1 MKMIAIVEDLDFQAK
16 DITLRYES
24 SLGMKINVEDVQSV
38 FIGNNRQ
45 LNTFINKIK
54 RFLEFIACV

>member
-45 LNTFINKIK
+45 LNTFINKN
-54 RFLEFIACV
+54 